1 VYRYGA
7 NSTYVAQVAEVS
19 VDGSGQVR
27 VHRVVCAVDCG
38 MVVNP
43 GIVEAQMEGGILYG
57 LSAVLDGEITFAR
70 GRCQQSNF
78 HDAPLLRLRDAP
90 AIEVHIL
97 SSDRAP
103 TGIGEPGVP
112 PIAPAVAN
120 AVSAA
125 VGSRI
130 RELPLTPAR
139 VAAARKAARG

>member
-1 VYRYGA
+1 MPH
-7 NSTYVAQVAEVS
+7 
-19 VDGSGQVR
+19 

-43 GIVEAQMEGGILYG
+43 AIIEAQIEGSILYG
-57 LSAVLDGEITFAR
+57 LSATLGGEITFAR

-78 HDAPLLRLRDAP
+78 HDAPLLRFQDAP

-97 SSDRAP
+97 QSDRTP

-125 VGSRI
+125 IGSRI
-130 RELPLTPAR
+130 RELPLKPAR
-139 VAAARKAARG
+139 IAAARKLAGG